1 MKILI
6 FVAVLASL
14 VFTEE
19 IVAQDT
25 AKVEVVKFNWG
36 MFERRRVINE
46 LPLFEEVPTARL
58 PSRNNRAKE
67 KTIEEQSQDLARVEN
82 AAKRSALPKPG
93 NIFVYELKI
102 KNLDEKNI
110 SSFIWEYKFAREP
123 KRQNASSRRFF
134 CVEKIKAGDSK
145 TLRIISNLPPVNVV
159 DASAPGDKP
168 KRDFAV
174 EVIINRVEYADGTVW
189 KKAGWDDSGY
199 ALDSRAIAE
208 KLKFNDCTVL

>member
-6 FVAVLASL
+6 FVALLASL
-14 VFTEE
+14 VFTEQ
-19 IVAQDT
+19 ITAQDS
-25 AKVEVVKFNWG
+25 AKLEVVKFNWG

-46 LPLFEEVPTARL
+46 LPLFDEVTTVR
-58 PSRNNRAKE
+58 PSGRNNRSRE

-82 AAKRSALPKPG
+82 AAKRSASMQPG

-110 SSFIWEYKFAREP
+110 KSFIWEYRLIRKTELQSAF
-123 KRQNASSRRFF
+123 SRRFL
-134 CVEKIKAGDSK
+134 CVGKIKAGDSK

-159 DASAPGDKP
+159 DASAPGGNSKG
-168 KRDFAV
+168 DFAV
-174 EVIINRVEYADGTVW
+174 EVIIDRVEYADGTVW

-208 KLKFNDCTVL
+208 KLKFNDCAAL